1 MPSKKPPNPF
11 KIPSAKAADQPAT
24 RKMLYLV
31 RGELRGDIKQVRA
44 ELSSTWDSLRSEIQ
58 SVRSELKV
66 EIQGV
71 RTELKAEI
79 HALRTELKTDIRS
92 LDTKMDRG
100 FVEMRGDLQRMQI
113 LIEEQNSNNRIV
125 LEGLQ
130 MLWQRQDR
138 TDTRLDK
145 LERVR

>member
-1 MPSKKPPNPF
+1 MATKKAPNPF

-31 RGELRGDIKQVRA
+31 RGELK
-44 ELSSTWDSLRSEIQ
+44 SEI
-58 SVRSELKV
+58 R
-66 EIQGV
+66 GV
-71 RTELKAEI
+71 RTELKADI
-79 HALRTELKTDIRS
+79 LALRTELKADIRS
-92 LDTKMDRG
+92 LESKMDHG
-100 FVEMRGDLQRMQI
+100 FLEMRGDLQRMQI